1 MERLW
6 LERAASTDWIECLER
21 NMEDMQ
27 RNVEDINDTGGGGG
41 YLSRAL
47 DEAKYKALT
56 CKDNR
61 LGAEF
66 SSFFEYREEYSDSYR
81 YNSDYVRIFNSVGNI
96 KPDASQNRAL
106 SVVGKAN
113 KKRWGAFKLG

>member
-1 MERLW
+1 MW

-56 CKDNR
+56 
-61 LGAEF
+61 
-66 SSFFEYREEYSDSYR
+66 
-81 YNSDYVRIFNSVGNI
+81 
-96 KPDASQNRAL
+96 
-106 SVVGKAN
+106 
-113 KKRWGAFKLG
+113 